1 MNNRTVNLP
10 FLAKIKVQIVLM
22 PQKTSY
28 VSTIIRSLLH
38 NNLKCINTYQN
49 PVKKIITL
57 LGICIIL
64 ANCTQQKPE
73 KQAIDFEKEKAAIQA
88 VIAKE
93 TESYYKQ
100 DFETWKTTYLQ
111 LPAFRRYGYW
121 EGYPEK
127 VIAVNGF
134 EALAVEKKKQFEA
147 NETIW
152 KGSTEERTNENFRI
166 SDNMAWYTF
175 EQFSYEKDT
184 RKFLGKSLETRIL
197 EKVNGEWKIAYLG
210 FHYFPLEQETK

>member
-1 MNNRTVNLP
+1 MNNNGS
-10 FLAKIKVQIVLM
+10 FIKFKI
-22 PQKTSY
+22 S
-28 VSTIIRSLLH
+28 
-38 NNLKCINTYQN
+38 CITGYLI
-49 PVKKIITL
+49 PMKIIPL
-57 LGICIIL
+57 LGICIL
-64 ANCTQQKPE
+64 LTNCTQQQPV
-73 KQAIDFEKEKAAIQA
+73 INTVDFEKEKTAIRA

-100 DFETWKTTYLQ
+100 DFEAWKSTYFQ
-111 LPAFRRYGYW
+111 SAAFRRFGYW

-134 EALAVEKKKQFEA
+134 DSLAAEKKKQFDA

-166 SDNMAWYTF
+166 SNDMAWYTF
-175 EQFSYEKDT
+175 EQNSYEKDT

-197 EKVNGEWKIAYLG
+197 EKENGEWKIAYMG
-210 FHYFPLEQETK
+210 FHYYPMEQENK